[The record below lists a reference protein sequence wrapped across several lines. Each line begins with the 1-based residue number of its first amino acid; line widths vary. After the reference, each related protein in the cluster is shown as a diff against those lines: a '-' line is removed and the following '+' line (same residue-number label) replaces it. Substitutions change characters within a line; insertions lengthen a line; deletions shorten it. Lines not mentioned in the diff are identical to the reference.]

1 MNQKPVK
8 TYASKFLTE
17 IAFVLRM
24 TDRIANTGGDC
35 VDKPQQPAFIRGS
48 APIMMRDKKVRMEN
62 IFYQGDTENKLAA
75 PFSRD

>member
-24 TDRIANTGGDC
+24 TDRIANTGGGC
-35 VDKPQQPAFIRGS
+35 VDTPQQPAFIRGS
-48 APIMMRDKKVRMEN
+48 APIMMRDKKVRMEKY
-62 IFYQGDTENKLAA
+62 ILSGRYGKQACGTF
-75 PFSRD
+75 